1 MILTLKSVFLFS
13 NAVQNYPMVLHFSS
27 TALSFLCIIYVLIEL
42 FFFALIITRRDDKA
56 SAETMMMT
64 GACVFSDERKKLS
77 KALVLLNFC
86 TKIKSMP
93 CFYLGMNKKIKTL
106 QWYLLMKK
114 SERILATNLIYKHKS
129 IVLLSV
135 FNQQQKKKSRH
146 AKISF
151 IFDFACQLWV
161 TVTNSPR
168 MVWVFNCFWDMGKLC
183 IISDFSSNM

>member
-135 FNQQQKKKSRH
+135 FNQQKKKITSC
-146 AKISF
+146 KNI
-151 IFDFACQLWV
+151 IYLWFCV
-161 TVTNSPR
+161 SIVSH
-168 MVWVFNCFWDMGKLC
+168 CDE
-183 IISDFSSNM
+183 